1 VTTAKTAK
9 AGDQAAFRQR
19 LLDALEDSIAEDGY
33 SRTTVADIVRRAR
46 TSRRTFYEH
55 FDSREACF
63 VALLTDANADQVRQI
78 AAAVAPGEPW
88 RTQVRQA
95 VEAWISSGESRAS
108 LMLSWI
114 RDVPSLGNAAR
125 RLQRDAMENFIAMV
139 QTLGGSE
146 EFRSAGIGPVSRQRV
161 IMLLGGLREL
171 TAITVEEG
179 GRMSDITEEAVDASI
194 ALLSPGVNTTS
205 SSIGPRRSNR
215 TSRT

>member
-9 AGDQAAFRQR
+9 VGDQTAFRQR
-19 LLDALEDSIAEDGY
+19 LLDALEESISEDGY
-33 SRTTVADIVRRAR
+33 PRTTVADIVRRAH

-63 VALLTDANADQVRQI
+63 VALLSDANAEQVRQI
-78 AAAVAPGEPW
+78 SAAVDPSAPW
-88 RTQVRQA
+88 RSQVRQA
-95 VEAWISSGESRAS
+95 VEAWISSGESRPA

-114 RDVPSLGNAAR
+114 RDVPSLGSAAR
-125 RLQRDAMENFIAMV
+125 RLQRDAMENFIEMV
-139 QTLGGSE
+139 QALGGTE
-146 EFRSAGIGPVSRQRV
+146 EFRSAGVGPVSRQRI

-194 ALLSPGVNTTS
+194 ALLSP
-205 SSIGPRRSNR
+205 RSPTN
-215 TSRT
+215 